1 MRRRSV
7 LTAVLAGALTLLAAP
22 GAQAVES
29 SVVCRFSDDRFDE
42 ISGMTYSQRHKD
54 VLYVHNDS
62 SGGPYLYAVDA
73 RTCRTLATLR
83 IDGIDG
89 IEARDLEAI
98 GSGRDARG
106 RPILW
111 LGDIGD
117 NRDSW
122 PEVRVHRVREPA
134 KLVDRTMKAITY
146 RFTYPDRPH
155 NAEALLTDPRSSKV
169 WVVTKQLA
177 RGSIYALPDPLV
189 RREVNIA
196 KRVSRA
202 GALVT
207 DGAVS
212 PDASRFVLR
221 DYVDAEVFQGLPPG
235 ANPRTVYLPIQ
246 FQGEAVTWTPDGRAL
261 LIASERDDRLMRVE
275 VPSATS
281 ARSLPT
287 LEVRLASDTAGPAD
301 VEEAPVSDVEETAWT
316 YIFLGAVFVIGAV
329 VLFVVTEVRRRRS
342 PDAGDEQ
349 AG

>member
-1 MRRRSV
+1 MRRRTV
-7 LTAVLAGALTLLAAP
+7 LTAALAGVLALLTAP
-22 GAQAVES
+22 AAQAIES

-83 IDGIDG
+83 IDGI
-89 IEARDLEAI
+89 EARDLEAI

-122 PEVRVHRVREPA
+122 PEVRVHRIREPA
-134 KLVDRTMKAITY
+134 RLVDRTIKAITY

-155 NAEALLTDPRSSKV
+155 NAEALLTDPRSSRV

-177 RGSIYALPDPLV
+177 RGSIYALPDPLT
-189 RREVNIA
+189 RGKVNVA
-196 KRVSRA
+196 KRVGRA
-202 GALVT
+202 GALIT
-207 DGAVS
+207 DGSVS

-221 DYVDAEVFQGLPPG
+221 DYVDAEVFNGLPPG
-235 ANPRTVYLPIQ
+235 SNPRTVYLPIQ
-246 FQGEAVTWTPDGRAL
+246 FQGEAVTWTADGRAL

-275 VPSATS
+275 VPTT
-281 ARSLPT
+281 ARSRGGS
-287 LEVRLASDTAGPAD
+287 VMS
-301 VEEAPVSDVEETAWT
+301 
-316 YIFLGAVFVIGAV
+316 
-329 VLFVVTEVRRRRS
+329 S
-342 PDAGDEQ
+342 PDAGDGR

>member
-7 LTAVLAGALTLLAAP
+7 LTAVLSGALALLAIP

-29 SVVCRFSDDRFDE
+29 SVVCRFTDDRFDE

-83 IDGIDG
+83 IDGI
-89 IEARDLEAI
+89 EARDLEAI

-134 KLVDRTMKAITY
+134 TLVDRTMKAITY

-155 NAEALLTDPRSSKV
+155 NAEALLTDPRSSRV

-189 RREVNIA
+189 RGRVNIA

-202 GALVT
+202 GALIT
-207 DGAVS
+207 DGSVS

-221 DYVDAEVFQGLPPG
+221 DYVDAEVFRGLPPG
-235 ANPRTVYLPIQ
+235 ASPFTVYLPIQ
-246 FQGEAVTWTPDGRAL
+246 FQGEAVTWAPDGHAL

-275 VPSATS
+275 VRSP
-281 ARSLPT
+281 RSL
-287 LEVRLASDTAGPAD
+287 D
-301 VEEAPVSDVEETAWT
+301 V
-316 YIFLGAVFVIGAV
+316 GG
-329 VLFVVTEVRRRRS
+329 
-342 PDAGDEQ
+342 EQ